1 MQTDTVPRSQVL
13 SLWRDALHG
22 AEGLSMLPTALTRL
36 RSTYDPALR
45 DPESAMTV
53 RVTCSLCGHLGSF
66 FVTPTQH
73 LEGAMVRAERLQ
85 AGHHCPDDPMRRVPT
100 TVLIQQDAD

>member
-1 MQTDTVPRSQVL
+1 M
-13 SLWRDALHG
+13 RDPVRLDDAALRERARQDHH
-22 AEGLSMLPTALTRL
+22 R
-36 RSTYDPALR
+36 R
-45 DPESAMTV
+45 DPEPAMTV

-85 AGHHCPDDPMRRVPT
+85 AGHHCPDDPMRR
-100 TVLIQQDAD
+100 DAPVVSIHHV